1 MTSAEPM
8 RVLVAGAGV
17 AGLETVLALQALAG
31 DRTAIELLAPDRH
44 FTYRPLAVAEPFA
57 PGSVQRFPI
66 AAIAADRAVPLVRD
80 AVAQVHADDRVVET
94 QDGSRLEYDA
104 LVLALGSRPTE
115 AVPGALTFRGPQD
128 VGRVGD
134 VVAALRAGTIR
145 RVAFVVPGGT
155 TWALP
160 LYELALQAA
169 TAVRG
174 AGAAA
179 ELSLVT
185 PEPTPLAAF
194 GEEAGAAVTT
204 LLEERGITLRTGAI
218 ADDFDEG
225 RLWMGLEGSFA
236 VDRVIALA
244 RLVGPRP
251 RGVPCDPL
259 GFIPVDEYTR
269 VLELDAVHAVGD
281 AAAARRQAG
290 RARRPAGRRGRL
302 RAGRRRRR
310 ARHPQ
315 ALRPGA
321 ARATAHRR
329 REPVPAAG
337 ARRPDGGVQ
346 RDPVVA
352 PGEDRRAPPRPVSGR
367 PPRARPARR
376 AGLRDPRPGPG
387 VTLRR

>member
-1 MTSAEPM
+1 M

-194 GEEAGAAVTT
+194 GEEAGAAVTN

-225 RLWMGLEGSFA
+225 RLWMGLEGSIA

-259 GFIPVDEYTR
+259 GYIPVDEYTR
-269 VLELDAVHAVGD
+269 VRELDAVHAVGD
-281 AAAARRQAG
+281 AAAHGVKQGGLAAQQADV
-290 RARRPAGRRGRL
+290 
-302 RAGRRRRR
+302 
-310 ARHPQ
+310 
-315 ALRPGA
+315 A
-321 ARATAHRR
+321 ACVLAA
-329 REPVPAAG
+329 AAG
-337 ARRPDGGVQ
+337 APVTPKPY
-346 RDPVVA
+346 DPVLRGLLLTGGENQFLRRERGGPTEVSNEILWWPPGKIVGRHLA
-352 PGEDRRAPPRPVSGR
+352 PYLAGHLELGR
-367 PPRARPARR
+367 PAAPASAIPVQARA
-376 AGLRDPRPGPG
+376 
-387 VTLRR
+387 